1 LLFPQQEP
9 PFQLNTFILYDAD
22 LQLIVKS
29 GMWMV
34 KHHHLITFAD
44 STGEASAIRRQ
55 INNVVP
61 KIAREDRE
69 DLEQSLKHG

>member
-1 LLFPQQEP
+1 
-9 PFQLNTFILYDAD
+9 
-22 LQLIVKS
+22 
-29 GMWMV
+29 MV
-34 KHHHLITFAD
+34 KPPHLITFAD

-69 DLEQSLKHG
+69 DLRTKFEKMDEEEEEEHSPLILVISEFAGESYQ